1 MIIPFYVLIYIFLF
15 FKIGSPVIFKQ
26 LRSGKD
32 GKTFYLYKFR
42 TMITNLKIK
51 EKKRFYNS
59 LLYLRRSRLDELPQL
74 INIIKGDICFIGPRP
89 LLPEYNK
96 LYSKEHRKRLTVL
109 PGITGW
115 AQINGD
121 NNISWKKKFDLDIW
135 YINNQSFVLDIKI
148 IFLTFLFIFKKL
160 KNNKKEKNIVKKY
173 NGNN

>member
-1 MIIPFYVLIYIFLF
+1 M
-15 FKIGSPVIFKQ
+15 
-26 LRSGKD
+26 
-32 GKTFYLYKFR
+32 
-42 TMITNLKIK
+42 
-51 EKKRFYNS
+51 
-59 LLYLRRSRLDELPQL
+59 PQL

-89 LLPEYNK
+89 LLLEYNK
-96 LYSKEHRKRLTVL
+96 LYSKKHRKRLIVL

-160 KNNKKEKNIVKKY
+160 KKKKKRIS
-173 NGNN
+173 